1 MFLSAKIGDL
11 AAAQAELEVYAR
23 KYELAEDV
31 VPSSPNCSG
40 TLLPSKM
47 AGSNLEGRRAA
58 VRVLPLDDGGTN
70 ATVNL
75 MLIKQVDGFAQCS
88 LIS

>member
-1 MFLSAKIGDL
+1 
-11 AAAQAELEVYAR
+11 
-23 KYELAEDV
+23 
-31 VPSSPNCSG
+31 
-40 TLLPSKM
+40 M
-47 AGSNLEGRRAA
+47 AGANLEGRRAA